1 MRPTS
6 NRAGAPQAAV
16 PEQMSLES
24 RPRLAAKVR
33 LRYDRKAD
41 RYMLLYPEKG
51 LVLNPTAAD
60 VAQLCTGEHT
70 VRSIVA
76 QLASKYS
83 QDATTVE
90 REVMNLLVA
99 LAERGLVQEAA

>member
-1 MRPTS
+1 MPD
-6 NRAGAPQAAV
+6 AI
-16 PEQMSLES
+16 SLES

-33 LRYDRKAD
+33 LRYDRKAE

-60 VAQLCTGEHT
+60 VAQLCTGERT
-70 VRSIVA
+70 VGAIVA
-76 QLASKYS
+76 QLAAKYG
-83 QDATTVE
+83 QDVPTVE

-99 LAERGLVQEAA
+99 LAERGLVQEAT

>member
-1 MRPTS
+1 M
-6 NRAGAPQAAV
+6 
-16 PEQMSLES
+16 PEAMSLES
-24 RPRLAAKVR
+24 RPRLAPKVR
-33 LRYDRKAD
+33 LRYDRKAE

-70 VRSIVA
+70 VRAIAA

-83 QDATTVE
+83 QDGATVE
-90 REVMNLLVA
+90 REVVNLLNS
-99 LAERGLVQEAA
+99 LAERGLVQEMP

>member
-1 MRPTS
+1 MPD
-6 NRAGAPQAAV
+6 AI
-16 PEQMSLES
+16 SLES

-33 LRYDRKAD
+33 LRYDRKAE

-70 VRSIVA
+70 VGAIVV
-76 QLASKYS
+76 QLAAKYG
-83 QDATTVE
+83 QDVPTVE
-90 REVMNLLVA
+90 REVMNLLIA
-99 LAERGLVQEAA
+99 LAERGLVQEAT

>member
-1 MRPTS
+1 
-6 NRAGAPQAAV
+6 
-16 PEQMSLES
+16 MSLES
-24 RPRLAAKVR
+24 RPRLAPKVR
-33 LRYDRKAD
+33 LRYDRKAE

-70 VRSIVA
+70 VRAIAA

-83 QDATTVE
+83 QDEATVE
-90 REVMNLLVA
+90 REVVNLLNS
-99 LAERGLVQEAA
+99 LAERGLVQEMP